1 MRRWVLA
8 IAVIAVWCVP
18 ARADDVRAPDAPPPA
33 KRTGVITKSPRLVQ
47 AQAPEYPPAALAA
60 GKEAKVKVRIHI
72 DAVGTVSTVDV
83 VERVGDGFDDAAVVA
98 ALQYIFEPAEIDG
111 VPAPIAVE
119 TTINFVIERR
129 EEPEPPPPPPPAAS
143 HSGPANHAGAA
154 DAPVTLQGVAVERG
168 TRRKLAGIIVSISE
182 LGLDAV
188 TGDDGAFFFH
198 GVPPGNYKMLAVDP
212 RFERLE
218 RPITLAKREAVDL
231 RLWLRPRGGN
241 PYETVVEGEREV
253 LEVTKRTLQRQQ
265 LTSVP
270 GTFGDPIRVIQTLP
284 GMQRAPF
291 GLGLLLVRGSNPDDT
306 GIYVDGHEV
315 PSLFHFLGGPSIF
328 NADMLDALEL
338 YPGGFP
344 ARFGRHHGGAVALE
358 LRPSKSDGVHGAA
371 KVDFIDAGGYLR
383 APITDDLSL
392 AVAGRRSYIDAFLG
406 FVLPKPGRGGQRV
419 VTPIYYDYSARL
431 DYNLH
436 DNGRLSVF
444 AIGSS
449 DTLHVLNKAADSA
462 TSTDLNS
469 AIKFFRV
476 IGTYERVIAGDVK
489 LTLSPAWGRDTL
501 SFSGAQAEATGP
513 FTAVG
518 VVNDSLSYRM
528 RIRGRLDEHFTLD
541 SGLDMLSRVTSYQ
554 ALVPIDDAL
563 ITSRGI
569 DVPPSQL
576 YRGAQVIGLGGYIDL
591 GIDVTPRLKLVSSLR
606 IDGYLLDGVARQ
618 SIDPRL
624 VARYQVSPELT
635 VKAYVGR
642 FSQPPQPEGLDRRFG
657 NPDLSIEHA
666 IHTGLGYELKPA
678 PLWSI
683 DSEIYYISRYD
694 LSVFTDAVAENPD
707 GTFRNVNFLSEGVS
721 NSYGLEVMIKREI
734 SEHAYGWLSYTFS
747 RSHQRN
753 HPENDYAPSP
763 FDQPH
768 VLNAVASWKPGH
780 GWELGA
786 RYQLAS
792 GRPDTPVIGATYD
805 ADTGQYEPIRG
816 PIRSVRT
823 PLFSQID
830 VRAEHDWL
838 FERWSFGVYIDVINA
853 TNRKNT
859 EAIQYDYRY
868 RASSPVTSFP
878 ILPTLGVK
886 GSW

>member
-1 MRRWVLA
+1 
-8 IAVIAVWCVP
+8 
-18 ARADDVRAPDAPPPA
+18 
-33 KRTGVITKSPRLVQ
+33 
-47 AQAPEYPPAALAA
+47 
-60 GKEAKVKVRIHI
+60 
-72 DAVGTVSTVDV
+72 
-83 VERVGDGFDDAAVVA
+83 
-98 ALQYIFEPAEIDG
+98 
-111 VPAPIAVE
+111 
-119 TTINFVIERR
+119 
-129 EEPEPPPPPPPAAS
+129 
-143 HSGPANHAGAA
+143 
-154 DAPVTLQGVAVERG
+154 
-168 TRRKLAGIIVSISE
+168 
-182 LGLDAV
+182 
-188 TGDDGAFFFH
+188 
-198 GVPPGNYKMLAVDP
+198 
-212 RFERLE
+212 
-218 RPITLAKREAVDL
+218 
-231 RLWLRPRGGN
+231 
-241 PYETVVEGEREV
+241 
-253 LEVTKRTLQRQQ
+253 
-265 LTSVP
+265 
-270 GTFGDPIRVIQTLP
+270 
-284 GMQRAPF
+284 
-291 GLGLLLVRGSNPDDT
+291 
-306 GIYVDGHEV
+306 
-315 PSLFHFLGGPSIF
+315 
-328 NADMLDALEL
+328 
-338 YPGGFP
+338 
-344 ARFGRHHGGAVALE
+344 
-358 LRPSKSDGVHGAA
+358 
-371 KVDFIDAGGYLR
+371 
-383 APITDDLSL
+383 
-392 AVAGRRSYIDAFLG
+392 
-406 FVLPKPGRGGQRV
+406 
-419 VTPIYYDYSARL
+419 
-431 DYNLH
+431 
-436 DNGRLSVF
+436 
-444 AIGSS
+444 
-449 DTLHVLNKAADSA
+449 
-462 TSTDLNS
+462 
-469 AIKFFRV
+469 
-476 IGTYERVIAGDVK
+476 
-489 LTLSPAWGRDTL
+489 
-501 SFSGAQAEATGP
+501 
-513 FTAVG
+513 
-518 VVNDSLSYRM
+518 
-528 RIRGRLDEHFTLD
+528 
-541 SGLDMLSRVTSYQ
+541 
-554 ALVPIDDAL
+554 
-563 ITSRGI
+563 
-569 DVPPSQL
+569 
-576 YRGAQVIGLGGYIDL
+576 
-591 GIDVTPRLKLVSSLR
+591 
-606 IDGYLLDGVARQ
+606 
-618 SIDPRL
+618 
-624 VARYQVSPELT
+624 VSPELT